1 MQSAIQPG
9 CTQLSSCKRRFL
21 AYNMLGSISSCE
33 SDGFSHVEVDFHDT
47 SRGLR
52 VPSMT
57 DYFGFTMAAMNDK
70 GSIFANPQKGE
81 KNPST
86 LLYRP
91 FNSWTNNSEWS
102 MRFPVEEEV
111 KAVAIGN
118 GWAAAA
124 TSLHFLRVYSEA
136 GLQTFV
142 LSLSGPVVA
151 LAGHEHQLAVVI
163 HASNPLASGD
173 QILEFLALDM
183 RKKRQTQA
191 GRLPLS
197 PGATLTWLGFSEA
210 GCLSTYDSEAWLLD
224 PLPLTNHTQ
233 MGVLRVYSS
242 EFNGC
247 WVPLFRA
254 SEERKGTDVNF
265 WMVGLNSTQV
275 FCVVCKAPSVEPQV
289 LPKPVLGI
297 FSTSVPVI
305 HSDLGADDLE
315 NAYLRGILQLTQAH
329 TKAVEAA
336 VAGCDDED
344 EEESLL
350 KKEVEVDRCLL
361 RLIAA
366 ACKGATLQ
374 SDRKKIS
381 LKLLLSVG
389 WPLHCSSLRASFDP
403 KHVHMIPNEELQL
416 GVKRSTLFV
425 EAFFLF
431 SAQVL
436 IPHA

>member
-1 MQSAIQPG
+1 
-9 CTQLSSCKRRFL
+9 
-21 AYNMLGSISSCE
+21 
-33 SDGFSHVEVDFHDT
+33 V
-47 SRGLR
+47 
-52 VPSMT
+52 
-57 DYFGFTMAAMNDK
+57 
-70 GSIFANPQKGE
+70 
-81 KNPST
+81 
-86 LLYRP
+86 
-91 FNSWTNNSEWS
+91 
-102 MRFPVEEEV
+102 
-111 KAVAIGN
+111 
-118 GWAAAA
+118 
-124 TSLHFLRVYSEA
+124 
-136 GLQTFV
+136 V
-142 LSLSGPVVA
+142 L
-151 LAGHEHQLAVVI
+151 

-210 GCLSTYDSEAWLLD
+210 GCLSTYDSEGD
-224 PLPLTNHTQ
+224 
-233 MGVLRVYSS
+233 LRVYSS

-350 KKEVEVDRCLL
+350 KMEVEVDRCLL

-366 ACKGATLQ
+366 ACKGDKLAKALELSTQLSLQ
-374 SDRKKIS
+374 KSLEGAIKVVNAMRLPSLAERLSLILEERITRERLEAGANQHKGDLVSSSMASPVTTHAPFPRGPKTQGQQSQPNYSPVADAHIQVPDRAAELASSPVDINSTAHPFKPALSKAHKRVTADAMEPDLKVPLEVGNTGDDPLTNSSKKSMAPSGVVNAYGKLKPSNPFAKPVIAPMRHDTEGSEKSDSILLSLKKIQHGAIDVQVQR
-381 LKLLLSVG
+381 KA
-389 WPLHCSSLRASFDP
+389 SSTP
-403 KHVHMIPNEELQL
+403 
-416 GVKRSTLFV
+416 VK
-425 EAFFLF
+425 
-431 SAQVL
+431 
-436 IPHA
+436 